1 MKKIITSILVML
13 AKRAVKRFRPQI
25 IGVTGSVGKSST
37 KDAIAAVLESKYDV
51 RKSQK
56 SYNSEIGLA
65 MAVLGISTAW
75 NSPLGW
81 LKNIWLGTRV
91 AFGPS
96 ARFAEASSRRAGRA
110 GKKFPKILIL
120 EMGVDRP
127 QDFDKLLKVARPDIG
142 VVTAIGQIPVHVEFF
157 SGPEAV
163 AREKSKLIK
172 ILPSEGTAILNFDDE
187 VVWEMHEKTKAKVFS
202 FGFGTE
208 SNLRA
213 SNYKIDLSGITFKLA
228 RDGAS
233 VPIRLSKVY
242 GKQHVYA
249 AMAGASVGL
258 AFGMNLIELAEAL
271 QKYSA
276 PPGRLKL
283 IEGIKNSS
291 ILDDSYNASPLAT
304 HAALDTLGDLQ
315 TKGKKIVVFGDMLE
329 IGKYTIEAHKTLGQ
343 LAAKYAGYVIT
354 AGPRSKFTAE
364 GAISNGIPKENVKSF
379 STSDE
384 AAPYVKEL
392 IKKDDLILVKGSQ
405 GMRMEKVIL
414 EIMAHPEDAE
424 KLLVRQDA
432 YWLRHP

>member
-1 MKKIITSILVML
+1 ML
-13 AKRAVKRFRPQI
+13 AKRAIRRFRPKI
-25 IGVTGSVGKSST
+25 IGVTGSVGKSSA
-37 KDAIAAVLESKYDV
+37 KEAIAVVLESRYDV

-65 MAVLGISTAW
+65 MAVLELSTAW
-75 NSPLGW
+75 KSPIGW
-81 LKNIWLGTRV
+81 FKNIWRGLKV
-91 AFGPS
+91 AY
-96 ARFAEASSRRAGRA
+96 
-110 GKKFPKILIL
+110 GKSFPKILVL

-127 QDFDKLLKVARPDIG
+127 QDFDKLLKVANPDIG

-163 AREKSKLIK
+163 AKEKSKLIK
-172 ILPSEGTAILNFDDE
+172 SLPSDGTAILNFDDE

-202 FGFGTE
+202 FGFG
-208 SNLRA
+208 SGGDLRA
-213 SNYKIDLSGITFKLA
+213 SNYKIDFAGINFKLEK
-228 RDGAS
+228 DGAS
-233 VPIRLSKVY
+233 VPVRLNKVY

-249 AMAGASVGL
+249 AMAGASAGL
-258 AFGMNLIELAEAL
+258 AFGMNLIEIAGAL

-283 IEGIKNSS
+283 IEGVKESS

-304 HAALDTLGDLQ
+304 HAALDVLGDLQ
-315 TKGKKIVVFGDMLE
+315 TKGRKIVIFGDMLE
-329 IGKYTIEAHKTLGQ
+329 IGKYTIEAHKTLGR
-343 LAAKYAGYVIT
+343 LAAKYADHLVT

-364 GAISNGIPKENVKSF
+364 GAISSGMSKENVKSF

-405 GMRMEKVIL
+405 GMRMEKVVL

-424 KLLVRQDA
+424 KLLVRQDE
-432 YWLRHP
+432 YWRDKK